1 MDKKLKTPI
10 KNSKCIFFYVIKKRL
25 LKIILY
31 SIIICVNN
39 SKLSFAPTSPLETSV
54 VQQAWPTLQIPI
66 LSTLKL

>member
-1 MDKKLKTPI
+1 MHI
-10 KNSKCIFFYVIKKRL
+10 FYVIKKRL

-31 SIIICVNN
+31 SIIICANN

-54 VQQAWPTLQIPI
+54 VQQIPI